1 MKKFLCSMIG
11 IVSVVGI
18 SVYLISPLLKKVN
31 NKMYK
36 ERLKKEKIDFDNLG
50 PEIVKVEEKVE

>member
-1 MKKFLCSMIG
+1 MIG

-36 ERLKKEKIDFDNLG
+36 ERLKKEEIDFDNLG

>member
-36 ERLKKEKIDFDNLG
+36 ERLKKEEIDFDNLG